1 MCLATCNSCSMRS
14 RSRTSCSRRSWVS
27 PSRPPPSRHSS
38 AILPPRYAVD
48 ADVGGLEL
56 HPGGRETAPLPSV
69 VDAPYREAAYYAVT
83 VGRLILDDKADVGAG
98 GSIVDEVPYVALA
111 AELLGK
117 PSMMIDEV
125 EGHHPLHRCQVSPVL
140 RLEEAA
146 HQRLVLFGVRH
157 GSFPLLVNPRLSPPD
172 RRHT

>member
-1 MCLATCNSCSMRS
+1 MCLATCNSCSTRS
-14 RSRTSCSRRSWVS
+14 RSRTSCSRRSCVS
-27 PSRPPPSRHSS
+27 PSRPPTPR
-38 AILPPRYAVD
+38 APPPRSCPCYAVD
-48 ADVGGLEL
+48 ADVGRLEL
-56 HPGGRETAPLPSV
+56 HPGGRKTAPLLSV
-69 VDAPYREAAYYAVT
+69 VDAPYRKAAYYAVT
-83 VGRLILDDKADVGAG
+83 VGRLVLDDKADVGAG

-125 EGHHPLHRCQVSPVL
+125 EGHHPLHRGQVSPVL

-157 GSFPLLVNPRLSPPD
+157 GSFLLLVNPRLSPPD